1 MNERGIDMD
10 KREQDIVTKID
21 EKTRDI
27 ETPDSLRPDTV
38 EKMLEV
44 HNQKA
49 RRWSTVRIAGLA
61 AACLVLAAGVSAA
74 VMWNGGGTS
83 KVQTEQKSAEG
94 GGMIASA
101 KDYDQIY
108 SYIEN
113 YNKQQKN
120 KEAAYGVSES
130 QEIAIE
136 DSSAKSAGSA
146 AAQKG
151 RSDADAAASAYSS
164 TNVRQEGV
172 DEAHTSKTDGKYLY
186 VLKDSRQEIAVV
198 EAKEGSLK
206 EFGSIRAEKGT
217 SIEEFYLNPEKKRL
231 VMVCS
236 RTEGGDGSLLQD
248 MDGSTSTEA
257 VTYDVADP
265 SEPVELGRIQ
275 QSGSY
280 SSSRMSGDYLY
291 LFSTYYT
298 GTGIARKDEKSFVP
312 LVNEKPLAF
321 DDIYLPPADM
331 GNMYEV
337 VTALDIEHPDAITD
351 SKAIFSK
358 GGEIYVS
365 NENIYYYENEWE
377 EPDMTST
384 TVRKIAYKD
393 GRLKAEAQGTFDGYL
408 NDSFSIDE
416 YKGYLR
422 VAVTVGDT
430 NSVYVMDD
438 KLKVIGS
445 IEGLAE
451 DERIY
456 SARFMKDAGYFV
468 TFRETD
474 PLYSVDLSNPEK
486 PEIKGALKIPGF
498 SDYLHFYGDGLL
510 VGIGMDV
517 DEHTSVTGGVKL
529 TMFDI
534 TDMADVKEKATY
546 VLDNVYST
554 DVSYDYKAALV
565 DPGKNIIGFPGY
577 ESGGQKY
584 FLFSYSGEDGFKC
597 LLDEEING
605 NGMIAARGIYIGDVL
620 YIVQGNIVESYSL
633 GNYKKIDDI
642 IL

>member
-1 MNERGIDMD
+1 MD
-10 KREQDIVTKID
+10 KREQDILTQLE
-21 EKTRDI
+21 EKTKNI
-27 ETPDSLRPDTV
+27 EVPDGLQPDAV
-38 EKMLEV
+38 DKMLTA
-44 HNQKA
+44 HNRKD
-49 RRWSTVRIAGLA
+49 RRWRPARIAGLA
-61 AACLVLAAGVSAA
+61 AACLVLAAGVTAA
-74 VMWNGGGTS
+74 VIWNSSGTS
-83 KVQTEQKSAEG
+83 RIQTGQESASG
-94 GGMIASA
+94 GDKIASA

-113 YNKQQKN
+113 YNKQQK
-120 KEAAYGVSES
+120 KEEAVYGVLES
-130 QEIAIE
+130 KEIATE
-136 DSSAKSAGSA
+136 DSAAKSADNAEPQMS
-146 AAQKG
+146 
-151 RSDADAAASAYSS
+151 RSDSGAAASAYST

-172 DEAHTSKTDGKYLY
+172 DEADTSKTDGKYLY

-198 EAKEGSLK
+198 ETEEGSLT
-206 EFGSIRAEKGT
+206 ESGAISVEKGMT
-217 SIEEFYLNPEKKRL
+217 IEEFYLNPEKKRL
-231 VMVCS
+231 VMICS
-236 RTEGGDGSLLQD
+236 KSEEGDGNLFRD
-248 MDGSTSTEA
+248 MGVSTSTEA
-257 VTYDVADP
+257 VTYDVGDP
-265 SEPVELGRIQ
+265 TQPVELGRIR

-298 GTGIARKDEKSFVP
+298 GTGISRGDEKSFVP
-312 LVNEKPLAF
+312 LVNEKPLAI
-321 DDIYLPPADM
+321 DDIYLPPVDM

-337 VTALDIEHPDAITD
+337 VTALDIEEPDTITD

-358 GGEIYVS
+358 GGQIYVS

-377 EPDMTST
+377 KPDKTST

-393 GRLKAEAQGTFDGYL
+393 GRLRAEAQGTFDGYL

-422 VAVTVGDT
+422 VAVTTGDT

-456 SARFMKDAGYFV
+456 SARFMGDAGYFV

-474 PLYSVDLSNPEK
+474 PLYSVDLSDPKK

-498 SDYLHFYGDGLL
+498 SDYLHFYGEGLL
-510 VGIGMDV
+510 IGIGMDV
-517 DEHTSVTGGVKL
+517 DEDTSVTGGVKL

-534 TDMADVKEKATY
+534 TDMTDVKEKDTY
-546 VLDNVYST
+546 AMENVYST

-565 DPGKNIIGFPGY
+565 DAGKNLIGFPGY

-584 FLFSYSGEDGFKC
+584 YLFSYSTKDGFKC

-605 NGMIAARGIYIGDVL
+605 SGAIPARGIYIGDIL

-633 GNYKKIDDI
+633 SNYKKIGDI

>member
-1 MNERGIDMD
+1 MD

-27 ETPDSLRPDTV
+27 KTPDSLRPDTV

-49 RRWSTVRIAGLA
+49 RRWSPARIAGLA
-61 AACLVLAAGVSAA
+61 AACLVLVAGVSVA
-74 VMWNGGGTS
+74 VMWNGGGTG
-83 KVQTEQKSAEG
+83 KVKTEQKSATG
-94 GGMIASA
+94 GDAIASA
-101 KDYDQIY
+101 KDYEQIY

-120 KEAAYGVSES
+120 MEAAYGALES
-130 QEIAIE
+130 KEIATE
-136 DSSAKSAGSA
+136 DSSAESAGNT
-146 AAQKG
+146 AAQMSK
-151 RSDADAAASAYSS
+151 SDSGAAASAYSS

-172 DEAHTSKTDGKYLY
+172 DEADTSKTDGKYLY

-198 EAKEGSLK
+198 EAKEGVLK
-206 EFGSIRAEKGT
+206 EYGSISAEKGT

-231 VMVCS
+231 VMICS
-236 RTEGGDGSLLQD
+236 RTEGGDGNLLRD

-257 VTYDVADP
+257 VTYDVSDP
-265 SEPVELGRIQ
+265 SEPAQIGRIR

-321 DDIYLPPADM
+321 DDIYLPSADM

-337 VTALDIEHPDAITD
+337 VTALDIENPDTITD

-377 EPDMTST
+377 EPDKTST

-408 NDSFSIDE
+408 NDTFSIDE

-422 VAVTVGDT
+422 VAATVGDT

-438 KLKVIGS
+438 KLKIIGS

-474 PLYSVDLSNPEK
+474 PLYSVDLSDPEK

-498 SDYLHFYGDGLL
+498 SDYLHFYGEGLL
-510 VGIGMDV
+510 IGIGMDV

-534 TDMADVKEKATY
+534 TDMTDVKEKDTY

-565 DPGKNIIGFPGY
+565 DAGKNLIGFPGY

-584 FLFSYSGEDGFKC
+584 YLFSYSAEDGFKC

-605 NGMIAARGIYIGDVL
+605 SGMVAARGIYIGDVL

-633 GNYKKIDDI
+633 SNYSKIDDI

>member
-1 MNERGIDMD
+1 MD

-27 ETPDSLRPDTV
+27 KTPDSLRPDTV

-44 HNQKA
+44 HNQKT
-49 RRWSTVRIAGLA
+49 RRWSPARIAGLA
-61 AACLVLAAGVSAA
+61 AACLVLVAGVSVA
-74 VMWNGGGTS
+74 VMWNGGGTG
-83 KVQTEQKSAEG
+83 KVKTEQKSATG
-94 GGMIASA
+94 GDAIASA

-120 KEAAYGVSES
+120 MEAAYGTLES
-130 QEIAIE
+130 KEIATE
-136 DSSAKSAGSA
+136 DSSAESAGNT
-146 AAQKG
+146 AAQMSK
-151 RSDADAAASAYSS
+151 SDSGAAASAYSS

-172 DEAHTSKTDGKYLY
+172 DEADTSKTDGKYLY

-198 EAKEGSLK
+198 EAKEGVLK
-206 EFGSIRAEKGT
+206 EYGSISAEKGT

-231 VMVCS
+231 VMICS
-236 RTEGGDGSLLQD
+236 RTEGGDGNLLRD

-257 VTYDVADP
+257 VTYDVSDP
-265 SEPVELGRIQ
+265 SGPAQIGRIR

-312 LVNEKPLAF
+312 LVNEKSLAF

-337 VTALDIEHPDAITD
+337 VTALDIENPDTITD

-377 EPDMTST
+377 EPDKTST

-408 NDSFSIDE
+408 NDTFSIDE

-422 VAVTVGDT
+422 VAATVGDT

-438 KLKVIGS
+438 KLKIIGS

-474 PLYSVDLSNPEK
+474 PLYSVDLSDPEK

-498 SDYLHFYGDGLL
+498 SDYLHFYGEGLL
-510 VGIGMDV
+510 IGIGMDV

-534 TDMADVKEKATY
+534 TDMTEVKEKDTY

-565 DPGKNIIGFPGY
+565 DAGKNLIGFPGY

-584 FLFSYSGEDGFKC
+584 YLFSYSAEDGFKC

-605 NGMIAARGIYIGDVL
+605 SGMVAARGIYIGDVL

-633 GNYKKIDDI
+633 SNYSKIDDI